1 MDGMELAALILTSGV
16 VGGVSVEFVRAI
28 FNRRSNQADVRLKRA
43 TATGEIADAAQTMV
57 GISVDRAERL
67 EDDNL
72 KLRDKVDRLVERVKD
87 AEAFKV
93 VLETQ
98 MLESNKMRVVLEEAA
113 AKQAYEIN
121 RLKER
126 VASSF

>member
-1 MDGMELAALILTSGV
+1 M
-16 VGGVSVEFVRAI
+16 
-28 FNRRSNQADVRLKRA
+28 
-43 TATGEIADAAQTMV
+43 
-57 GISVDRAERL
+57 
-67 EDDNL
+67 
-72 KLRDKVDRLVERVKD
+72 KD

-98 MLESNKMRVVLEEAA
+98 MLESNKMRVGLEEAA

-126 VASSF
+126 VHRHSEHIVDLQDEKTELKGKIETLEAQVHGVS